1 MVYLQG
7 AARKEGP
14 AGGCLGLFEREE
26 IDLFVSPEILSEV
39 DDVLRRP
46 KLRRKFPAL
55 THEAV
60 NAFLEDLR
68 SRASLILE
76 IPKVFE
82 YPRDP
87 KDEPYLNLAI
97 AAEARYLVSFDND
110 LLDLMDDPD
119 FRQRFPQLTILD
131 PPAFLRA
138 LASS

>member
-1 MVYLQG
+1 L
-7 AARKEGP
+7 AR
-14 AGGCLGLFEREE
+14 
-26 IDLFVSPEILSEV
+26 
-39 DDVLRRP
+39 
-46 KLRRKFPAL
+46 
-55 THEAV
+55 EAD
-60 NAFLEDLR
+60 LEDLR

-76 IPKVFE
+76 IPKVLE